1 MALKGILFIIVVLV
15 LLSLAFAIGSQNDA
29 LISVNYL
36 IARAELRVSTL
47 IAVTLSVGVVIGV
60 LIMMAS
66 WLGLRVKLIATRSKL
81 RKLNKDR

>member
-1 MALKGILFIIVVLV
+1 MKGILFIIVVLV

-36 IARAELRVSTL
+36 IARAEIRVSTL
-47 IAVTLSVGVVIGV
+47 IAATLSVGVIIGV

-66 WLGLRVKLIATRSKL
+66 WLSLRVKLIASRSKL
-81 RKLNKDR
+81 RKLNKDH

>member
-1 MALKGILFIIVVLV
+1 MKGILFIIVVLV